1 VTRSDEKGD
10 NRHVPVAAGDTAP
23 AEGQGLGTHG
33 GWHLFLLARIALA
46 APLGALAALG
56 GVLAW
61 RLAAGPATI
70 AARHANLAGPFANE
84 GIDLAMRIVAVVAA
98 AAAGVAAVGCLA
110 ALVRGRPA
118 LFAVRLGF
126 WASYV
131 AIAAWVVLV
140 TLGVNVIAAGRLSID
155 ELPQDGIT
163 LFKLWWSLVGPAVLP
178 LAMALFGH
186 VQSWRSSTI
195 ASFVGGPAR
204 GAAAPAAVPAP
215 AAGDRILDDLRSG
228 GRDALFRQSWMGS
241 FGGHLFL
248 IVLLPWLLQY
258 VGCRERYNVP
268 HGSGEEAVAAVVQV
282 TKPVKKKKR
291 RYLLNLQS
299 AIILARPDLDDSEI
313 EEMVEQASE
322 ITYSADTSS
331 AQARAAGKM
340 GKGGGKTGG
349 WPDGVG
355 NDPIRFLRIKH
366 SGPGWDDGMDEV
378 SRADMNFLE
387 EFKKVTGFK
396 IARSP
401 EARTIQQ
408 LRNFDKGFAPPFLYL
423 TGAGAI
429 PVTAADVKV
438 LREYLLDGG
447 MLFADAGSPQF
458 HNSFLALMA
467 AVFPDRQLVKIARD
481 DPLFQAPFT
490 FPNGPPPLWH
500 HGGNDPFG
508 VKHQNRWAVF
518 YHPGD
523 MNDAWKTGGSGMSRD
538 LMDQSYR
545 LGMNIVYHA
554 FTNYLDMTRKHRK

>member
-1 VTRSDEKGD
+1 MRADRTI
-10 NRHVPVAAGDTAP
+10 
-23 AEGQGLGTHG
+23 
-33 GWHLFLLARIALA
+33 LARLALA
-46 APLGALAALG
+46 APLGTLAALG

-61 RLAAGPATI
+61 RLAAAPA
-70 AARHANLAGPFANE
+70 AMASRHANLAGPFAAE
-84 GIDLAMRIVAVVAA
+84 GVDMTMWIVAAVAA
-98 AAAGVAAVGCLA
+98 AGAGVAAVGCLA
-110 ALVRGRPA
+110 SFVRGRPA
-118 LFAVRLGF
+118 LSAVRLGF
-126 WASYV
+126 WTAYLV
-131 AIAAWVVLV
+131 VAAWVVLV
-140 TLGVNVIAAGRLSID
+140 TLGVNVISAGRLTID
-155 ELPQDGIT
+155 ELPQDGVT
-163 LFKLWWSLVGPAVLP
+163 LFKLWWSLVGPAMLP
-178 LAMALFGH
+178 LAMAIFGH
-186 VQSWRSSTI
+186 VQSWRGSTI
-195 ASFVGGPAR
+195 ASFARGRGPA
-204 GAAAPAAVPAP
+204 ANPAPVP
-215 AAGDRILDDLRSG
+215 AAGDRILDDLRTG
-228 GRDALFRQSWMGS
+228 GRDPLFRQSWMGS

-299 AIILARPDLDDSEI
+299 AIILARPDLDDSEV
-313 EEMVEQASE
+313 EEQVVKSSE
-322 ITYSADTSS
+322 ITYTADTSS

-355 NDPIRFLRIKH
+355 NDPIRFIRIKH
-366 SGPGWDDGMDEV
+366 AGPGWDDGMDEV
-378 SRADMNFLE
+378 ARADVNFLE
-387 EFKKVTGFK
+387 ELRKVTGFK
-396 IARSP
+396 ISRTP

-429 PVTAADVKV
+429 PATAGDVKV

-458 HNSFLALMA
+458 HHGFLALMA
-467 AVFPDRQLVKIARD
+467 AVFPDRQLVKIAHD

-490 FPNGPPPLWH
+490 FANGAPPLWH
-500 HGGNDPFG
+500 HGGNDALG